1 MADII
6 SANEIESTDAFKK
19 LDKFQQSLV
28 VKRANREII
37 DNAMNVYRNTKQINQ
52 SLGTTHKKIILNLIE
67 IYEKE
72 KNTSV

>member
-6 SANEIESTDAFKK
+6 SSNEIESTDAFKK
-19 LDKFQQSLV
+19 LDKFQQSLI

-37 DNAMNVYRNTKQINQ
+37 DNAMNVYRNTKQI
-52 SLGTTHKKIILNLIE
+52 SPALGTTHKKIILNLIE

-72 KNTSV
+72 NTSI

>member
-6 SANEIESTDAFKK
+6 SSNEIESTDAFKK
-19 LDKFQQSLV
+19 LDKFQQSLI

-37 DNAMNVYRNTKQINQ
+37 DNAMNIYRNTKQI
-52 SLGTTHKKIILNLIE
+52 SEGLGTTHKKIILNLIE

-72 KNTSV
+72 NPSI